1 MTVRSVM
8 RQSSSKIVVT
18 FQRQESEVVLMIQFE
33 DGSRKSDSFQPEI
46 TLMDVLRKLCPEKCS
61 EEDLVMIY
69 MRTDIHGS
77 ALETTTL
84 KSLGLT
90 GGRAMFR
97 LVQRKA
103 DTLKT

>member
-1 MTVRSVM
+1 
-8 RQSSSKIVVT
+8 
-18 FQRQESEVVLMIQFE
+18 MIQFE

-46 TLMDVLRKLCPEKCS
+46 TLIDVLQKLCPEKCA
-61 EEDLVMIY
+61 EEDLVLIY

-77 ALETTTL
+77 DLTTTTL

-97 LVQRKA
+97 LVQRKVDA
-103 DTLKT
+103 LKT

>member
-1 MTVRSVM
+1 MGDD
-8 RQSSSKIVVT
+8 SSIVIA

-33 DGSRKSDSFQPEI
+33 DGSRKSDSFQPDI
-46 TLMDVLRKLCPEKCS
+46 TLMDVLRKLSPEKCS
-61 EEDLVMIY
+61 EADLVLIY
-69 MRTDIHGS
+69 MRTDIHGD

-97 LVQRKA
+97 LVQRKV
-103 DTLKT
+103 DELKT

>member
-1 MTVRSVM
+1 M
-8 RQSSSKIVVT
+8 
-18 FQRQESEVVLMIQFE
+18 QRQESAVVLMIQFE

-46 TLMDVLRKLCPEKCS
+46 TLMDILKKLCPEKS
-61 EEDLVMIY
+61 TEDDLVLIY
-69 MRTDIHGS
+69 MRTDIHGND
-77 ALETTTL
+77 LGTTTL

-103 DTLKT
+103 DSLKT